1 MENNK
6 GEKIPSSFV
15 QRSFSPIL
23 FKLHLLN
30 RAKMLITRVGDQGPT
45 FYKRDILK
53 LSDEIT
59 KNFANENSENK
70 ELILKHFVE
79 A

>member
-1 MENNK
+1 
-6 GEKIPSSFV
+6 
-15 QRSFSPIL
+15 
-23 FKLHLLN
+23 
-30 RAKMLITRVGDQGPT
+30 MLITRVGDQGPT